1 MVGPWEA
8 QKAMKCVSHCLL
20 TEMRI
25 VLDYRY
31 DDVGEQFQRK
41 RDCRITGRWRRI
53 LVKMCSVRDCSVDIV
68 SLYRGNTWKMAQ
80 ENKCSSAV
88 SLSPSMSPKGSDNSQ
103 VSRLLF
109 HFSCCFDSNAR
120 DYSIT
125 VDLRAKK
132 KRHRTRNSRRENI
145 ESSWMATSQGETNLD
160 GSVS

>member
-1 MVGPWEA
+1 MQDYW
-8 QKAMKCVSHCLL
+8 KMKTYTCKNVQCSRLL
-20 TEMRI
+20 DI
-25 VLDYRY
+25 A
-31 DDVGEQFQRK
+31 
-41 RDCRITGRWRRI
+41 
-53 LVKMCSVRDCSVDIV
+53 VDIV
-68 SLYRGNTWKMAQ
+68 SLYGGNTWKMAQ

-88 SLSPSMSPKGSDNSQ
+88 SLSPSMSPKGSDNSR

-145 ESSWMATSQGETNLD
+145 ESS
-160 GSVS
+160 